1 MSVSLLVRSPDLV
14 KSVQLSKNSLHSSI
28 QSRLD
33 KVTRSRSC
41 NYAYSEYN
49 SHGREATH
57 ACPKAEETKFSLK

>member
-1 MSVSLLVRSPDLV
+1 MSVSLLVRSPGLV
-14 KSVQLSKNSLHSSI
+14 KSVQPSKSSLHSAI

-33 KVTRSRSC
+33 KVTRSQSC

-49 SHGREATH
+49 SHERKATH